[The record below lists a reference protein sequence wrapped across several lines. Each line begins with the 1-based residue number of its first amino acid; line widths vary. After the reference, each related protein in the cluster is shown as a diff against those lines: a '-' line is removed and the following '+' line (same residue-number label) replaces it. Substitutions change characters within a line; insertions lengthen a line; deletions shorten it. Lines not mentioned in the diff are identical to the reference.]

1 MGHLLRFW
9 PAAFLGSEC
18 KNKPKLTWLI
28 LASFSVGS
36 DLTGGRMEM
45 QVEHIWVQWV
55 TLMLRMAQLLFSME
69 TKISIY
75 LASVVALCSIGF
87 GVWVF

>member
-1 MGHLLRFW
+1 
-9 PAAFLGSEC
+9 
-18 KNKPKLTWLI
+18 
-28 LASFSVGS
+28 
-36 DLTGGRMEM
+36 MEM